1 MATLVACA
9 DAGAFQ
15 QTDKS
20 TTRAAGRFNFLIIDN
35 PLADSIDL
43 NLRLLH
49 ACPLPG
55 LAWPAQ
61 ATGKEDNGIM
71 NIGASFGYFCK

>member
-9 DAGAFQ
+9 DADALQ

-20 TTRAAGRFNFLIIDN
+20 ATRAAGIFNFLIIDN

-43 NLRLLH
+43 NSPLLH
-49 ACPLPG
+49 ACPLRG

-61 ATGKEDNGIM
+61 ATGKEDNGL
-71 NIGASFGYFCK
+71 